1 MVYAYPRHSGD
12 DVGEERRLNDSKE
25 WIQRF
30 EKAIDGRRDRMMRM
44 NRTT

>member
-30 EKAIDGRRDRMMRM
+30 EKANDGRHDRMMRM

>member
-30 EKAIDGRRDRMMRM
+30 EKAIDGKRDRMMRM